1 MYQEPSE
8 LFTDV
13 SVRLSSD
20 CVNASY
26 LCTQRRCGS
35 AGRPWRFPQG
45 RTYTPA
51 DPPGPGR
58 SPASSSHTRDV
69 PERSTFPPDI
79 ELHTQLM
86 IKLLQQY
93 YIYLK
98 SHKFYVF
105 YIVIKVS
112 KPYSTNKKVV
122 ELMSSG
128 GCTLHSTPFHSPHIL
143 PLSTEPGLQNRE
155 GLLLSRDLGSA
166 TIISE
171 DTWKLD
177 SGCLASV
184 RFRRLVSC
192 SRVRRSL
199 F

>member
-79 ELHTQLM
+79 ELQHTINDKTSMAVLDF
-86 IKLLQQY
+86 
-93 YIYLK
+93 LK
-98 SHKFYVF
+98 
-105 YIVIKVS
+105 
-112 KPYSTNKKVV
+112 
-122 ELMSSG
+122 
-128 GCTLHSTPFHSPHIL
+128 
-143 PLSTEPGLQNRE
+143 
-155 GLLLSRDLGSA
+155 
-166 TIISE
+166 IS
-171 DTWKLD
+171 
-177 SGCLASV
+177 
-184 RFRRLVSC
+184 
-192 SRVRRSL
+192 
-199 F
+199 